1 MRPHGPGRV
10 MTGGSESGQRLA
22 AGLHGFADV
31 LPGDWLET
39 GEAEIT
45 AALID
50 GFANLCGDR
59 FEIHM
64 NDDAAAKHGF
74 PGRVAHG
81 LLVLSV
87 VDGLKNAADAQFKA
101 VASLNWN
108 WSFRRP
114 VIAGDSIRVRI
125 IVLEKRQTKK
135 PDRGILRLGFSVT
148 NQCGELVQDGE
159 NLLMVYA

>member
-1 MRPHGPGRV
+1 MIGDNGTGRH
-10 MTGGSESGQRLA
+10 LA
-22 AGLHGFADV
+22 AGHHGFAEIQA
-31 LPGDWLET
+31 GDWLET

-50 GFANLCGDR
+50 GFADLCGDR

-64 NDDAAAKHGF
+64 SDEAAARHGF
-74 PGRVAHG
+74 SGRVAHG

-87 VDGLKNAADAQFKA
+87 VDGLKNAAEAQFKA

-114 VIAGDSIRVRI
+114 VIAGDSIRVGI
-125 IVLEKRQTKK
+125 TVLEKRQTKN
-135 PDRGILRLGFSVT
+135 PDRGILRLGFEVT
-148 NQCGELVQDGE
+148 NQRGEMVQEGE

>member
-1 MRPHGPGRV
+1 
-10 MTGGSESGQRLA
+10 MTGDNGSGRRLT
-22 AGLHGFADV
+22 AGHHGFADIRV
-31 LPGDWLET
+31 GDWLET
-39 GEAEIT
+39 GEAEIS

-50 GFANLCGDR
+50 GFADLCGDR

-64 NDDAAAKHGF
+64 SEDAAAMHGF
-74 PGRVAHG
+74 SGRVAHG

-114 VIAGDSIRVRI
+114 VIVGDTISVKIT
-125 IVLEKRQTKK
+125 VLEKRQTKN
-135 PDRGILRLGFSVT
+135 PDRGILRLGFAVT
-148 NQCGELVQDGE
+148 NQRGELVQDGE

>member
-1 MRPHGPGRV
+1 
-10 MTGGSESGQRLA
+10 MTDDKGSSRRLA
-22 AGLHGFADV
+22 AGDYGFADI
-31 LPGDWLET
+31 LTGDWLET

-50 GFANLCGDR
+50 GFADLCGDR

-64 NDDAAAKHGF
+64 SDDAAARHGF
-74 PGRVAHG
+74 SGRVAHG

-114 VIAGDSIRVRI
+114 VIAGDAIRVKI
-125 IVLEKRQTKK
+125 TVLEKRPTKNVE
-135 PDRGILRLGFSVT
+135 RGILRLGFTVT
-148 NQCGELVQDGE
+148 NQRGELVQDGE

>member
-1 MRPHGPGRV
+1 
-10 MTGGSESGQRLA
+10 MTGDNGSGRRLA
-22 AGLHGFADV
+22 AGHHGFADIR
-31 LPGDWLET
+31 PGDWLET

-50 GFANLCGDR
+50 GFADLCGDR

-64 NDDAAAKHGF
+64 SDEAAARHGF

-114 VIAGDSIRVRI
+114 VIAGDTIRVKI
-125 IVLEKRQTKK
+125 TVLEKRQTKN
-135 PDRGILRLGFSVT
+135 PDRGILRLEFDVT
-148 NQCGELVQDGE
+148 NQKGELVQDGE

>member
-1 MRPHGPGRV
+1 
-10 MTGGSESGQRLA
+10 MTGDNNTGQRLA
-22 AGLHGFADV
+22 AGHHGFADV
-31 LPGDWLET
+31 EVGDWLDT
-39 GEAEIT
+39 GETQIT

-50 GFANLCGDR
+50 GFADLCGDR

-64 NDDAAAKHGF
+64 SDDAAARHGF

-101 VASLNWN
+101 VASLNWD
-108 WSFRRP
+108 WSFRQP
-114 VIAGDSIRVRI
+114 VIAGDTIQVRI
-125 IVLEKRQTKK
+125 AVLEKRQTRKQ
-135 PDRGILRLGFSVT
+135 DRGILRLGFTVC
-148 NQCGELVQDGE
+148 NQRGELVQEGA

>member
-1 MRPHGPGRV
+1 
-10 MTGGSESGQRLA
+10 MTGDKGSGRRLA
-22 AGLHGFADV
+22 AGHHGFADIQ
-31 LPGDWLET
+31 PGDWLET
-39 GEAEIT
+39 GEAKIT

-50 GFANLCGDR
+50 GFADLCGDR

-64 NDDAAAKHGF
+64 SDDAAARHGF
-74 PGRVAHG
+74 SGRVAHG

-87 VDGLKNAADAQFKA
+87 VDGLKNEADAQFKA

-114 VIAGDSIRVRI
+114 VIAGDTIRVKI
-125 IVLEKRQTKK
+125 TVLEKRQTKK
-135 PDRGILRLGFSVT
+135 PDRGFLRLGFDVT
-148 NQCGELVQDGE
+148 NQRGELVQDGE

>member
-1 MRPHGPGRV
+1 
-10 MTGGSESGQRLA
+10 MTGGKQPGRQLA
-22 AGLHGFADV
+22 AGHHGLADV
-31 LPGDWLET
+31 EVGDWLET
-39 GEAEIT
+39 GEAQIT

-50 GFANLCGDR
+50 GFADLCGDR

-64 NDDAAAKHGF
+64 SDEAAARHGF
-74 PGRVAHG
+74 TGRVAHG

-87 VDGLKNAADAQFKA
+87 VDGLKNAAEAQFKA

-114 VIAGDSIRVRI
+114 VIAGDAIGVKITIR
-125 IVLEKRQTKK
+125 EKRQTKN
-135 PDRGILRLGFSVT
+135 PDRGILRLGFDVT
-148 NQCGELVQDGE
+148 NQNGELVQDGE

>member
-1 MRPHGPGRV
+1 MTRGKSPGR
-10 MTGGSESGQRLA
+10 RLA
-22 AGLHGFADV
+22 AGSHGFSDV
-31 LPGDWLET
+31 TVGDWLET
-39 GEAEIT
+39 GETQIT

-64 NDDAAAKHGF
+64 SDDAAARHGF

-101 VASLNWN
+101 VASLNWD

-114 VIAGDSIRVRI
+114 VIAGDTIQVRVT
-125 IVLEKRQTKK
+125 VLEKRQTRKQ
-135 PDRGILRLGFSVT
+135 DRGILRLGFTVS
-148 NQCGELVQDGE
+148 NQRGELVQEGE